1 MLSVRQATS
10 ATPNFWCAFES
21 IFESILGLSR
31 PIFSLKMGFSEQ
43 EREGRSLLLRNK
55 TKDRCLVNPHL
66 ILMILT

>member
-1 MLSVRQATS
+1 
-10 ATPNFWCAFES
+10 
-21 IFESILGLSR
+21 
-31 PIFSLKMGFSEQ
+31 MGFSEQ